1 MTHSEKPQNRGSLT
15 MRIVLFTLV
24 LLCGIAGTTDA
35 QEVVKGTF
43 ALDAEARIG
52 STVLPAGQY
61 TLLVQPLTS
70 MTASGSRV
78 LVFVRPDSKSSPVA
92 SVFALASQEGCET
105 RSGLKLVSDGTGLV
119 ARSLCLGKQ
128 GILIDFDLSRSIETP
143 KIKTTAAAL
152 RP

>member
-1 MTHSEKPQNRGSLT
+1 MTYSEKTNNRSSFS
-15 MRIVLFTLV
+15 MRIVLFALFLV
-24 LLCGIAGTTDA
+24 CGIAGSAQA
-35 QEVVKGTF
+35 QEIVKGTF

-61 TLLVQPLTS
+61 TLLVQPLNS
-70 MTASGSRV
+70 MAASGSRV

-92 SVFALASQEGCET
+92 SVFAMASQEGCET

-128 GILIDFDLSRSIETP
+128 GIMIDFDLSRSIETP
-143 KIKTTAAAL
+143 KIKATIAAV